1 MVLKIFFPQ
10 CCNTADSGLL
20 VGRWVP
26 GHNSAVVLAV
36 IHYPFIPGQVKKY
49 LSELQSQT
57 QVDLTVLGSWS
68 MPKEGQEG
76 MESFLKDLSTI
87 FPQKSW
93 LQLSREIGKIGFTC
107 QVVQN
112 NGNLLQE
119 QKNDDD
125 KIVLIHYDQR
135 KVMLSQ
141 LHPVQDVG
149 QKSDVEPSE
158 LCLVFLT
165 VAQSQPLFFLDKYDD
180 GPLKLTHWQ
189 SEGREASIIAEL
201 LKQASVPLCIF
212 LTWLLSLW
220 HWLCS
225 FRWVDVS
232 RLEPV
237 VETDEWWWKFIL
249 GSFCILQDFA
259 FTSSAVHLKQ
269 AVHLCSVGIQSS
281 SFQDCFLSQ
290 KSCHTHGIH
299 EVQYLGQGRT
309 RASLIMKR
317 QKWGLKYMCQLLRN
331 VLFEFMLDI
340 VLKNISLILRF
351 YFISI
356 CSVTFLSLSIYIF
369 LYKLF

>member
-20 VGRWVP
+20 VGRWIP

-76 MESFLKDLSTI
+76 MDSFLKDLSTI
-87 FPQKSW
+87 FPQKCW
-93 LQLSREIGKIGFTC
+93 LQLSREIGKRGFTC

-112 NGNLLQE
+112 NGRLLQDRE
-119 QKNDDD
+119 QKNGEGD
-125 KIVLIHYDQR
+125 KIILIHYDQR

-149 QKSDVEPSE
+149 QKSDVEASE
-158 LCLVFLT
+158 LRLVFQT
-165 VAQSQPLFFLDKYDD
+165 VAQSQPLFLLDKYDD
-180 GPLKLTHWQ
+180 GPLKLSHWQ

-201 LKQASVPLCIF
+201 LKQASVPVCIF

-225 FRWVDVS
+225 FR
-232 RLEPV
+232 
-237 VETDEWWWKFIL
+237 
-249 GSFCILQDFA
+249 
-259 FTSSAVHLKQ
+259 
-269 AVHLCSVGIQSS
+269 
-281 SFQDCFLSQ
+281 
-290 KSCHTHGIH
+290 
-299 EVQYLGQGRT
+299 
-309 RASLIMKR
+309 
-317 QKWGLKYMCQLLRN
+317 
-331 VLFEFMLDI
+331 
-340 VLKNISLILRF
+340 
-351 YFISI
+351 
-356 CSVTFLSLSIYIF
+356 
-369 LYKLF
+369 